1 MTDEIDVTF
10 NCLEKHEFLSGVF
23 VLQPEGR
30 NPTHTWMLLKETHAE
45 KIRIHTLV
53 KDTFIKF

>member
-23 VLQPEGR
+23 VLQPESR

-45 KIRIHTLV
+45 KFESTLWLR
-53 KDTFIKF
+53 TLS